1 MSKEA
6 AMDTD
11 RFGNPFAPGLPYAR
25 GRILTSTEDDIAKL
39 GRAWR
44 IIERRMQKDGPESVF
59 NFSGLERSLPLEA
72 RELPFADDEIAPALY
87 GERLRDLALEH
98 LGGSSRV
105 HDVML
110 FNRLTAATIATHLAL
125 VKDGDV
131 VVGVSPSYSH
141 PTLVRAATHVGARF
155 VDTSSLDSLQTA
167 LEREGRVTLVALTRL
182 AVTYDLLPL
191 EVIREVIRLAH
202 EKGALVYVD
211 DAGGA
216 RVGPAVFGQPK
227 MLELGVD
234 VGATGLDKYGTSGP
248 RLGLLAGERRLVEK
262 IRARAF
268 EFGLEARPML
278 YPAAVRSL
286 EGYTPERVRDLVN
299 ATKQVAAALRGVLG
313 RRLRETPVTA
323 QLLAEDIL
331 ELALERAGLSRPSIV
346 PIEATAALA
355 MLLLEDH
362 GILTVHFAGLPPGTS
377 SLLFKFVPPE
387 TLARFGGPDALAK
400 AVDAS
405 LGRLAGLVGDA
416 EKIRCLLLGDGG
428 G

>member
-1 MSKEA
+1 M
-6 AMDTD
+6 D
-11 RFGNPFAPGLPYAR
+11 RFGNLLAPGLPYAR
-25 GRILTSTEDDIAKL
+25 GRILTSTEDDLAKL
-39 GRAWR
+39 RRAWLIIGER
-44 IIERRMQKDGPESVF
+44 IRKDGVESLF

-72 RELPFADDEIAPALY
+72 GDLPLADDEVAPALY
-87 GERLRDLALEH
+87 GDRLGALALAH
-98 LGGSSRV
+98 LGGSSRS

-110 FNRLTAATIATHLAL
+110 FNRLTAATFATHLAL
-125 VKDGDV
+125 VKGGDIV
-131 VVGVSPSYSH
+131 IGVSPSYSH
-141 PTLVRAATHVGARF
+141 PTIARAAQHVGAKF
-155 VDTSSLDSLQTA
+155 LDTSSLEAFAAA
-167 LEREGRVTLVALTRL
+167 LESECRVALVALTRL

-191 EVIREVIRLAH
+191 DVIREVVRLAH
-202 EKGALVYVD
+202 DKGALVYLD

-216 RVGPAVFGQPK
+216 RVGPAVFAQPK
-227 MLELGVD
+227 TLELGVD

-248 RLGLLAGERRLVEK
+248 RLGLLAGEKGLVGR

-286 EGYTPERVRDLVN
+286 EGYRPERVRALVDS
-299 ATKQVAAALRGVLG
+299 TREVAEPLRAVFG

-331 ELALERAGLSRPSIV
+331 ELALERAGLSLPAIV
-346 PIEATAALA
+346 PYEATAALA
-355 MLLLEDH
+355 MLLLEDY

-387 TLARFGGPDALAK
+387 TLARFGGSDALAK

-405 LGRLAGLVGDA
+405 LSKLGSLIGTPER
-416 EKIRCLLLGDGG
+416 IRELLLGDAIG
-428 G
+428 

>member
-1 MSKEA
+1 MVEVTEANGRFRVTIGEEVSEVDARLPAQGIYSLLIGGISYVADVKEEDGWFLVDVNGESYRIRVEA
-6 AMDTD
+6 ET
-11 RFGNPFAPGLPYAR
+11 RHILKRRGL
-25 GRILTSTEDDIAKL
+25 
-39 GRAWR
+39 
-44 IIERRMQKDGPESVF
+44 ESVF
-59 NFSGLERSLPLEA
+59 TLSGLERPLPLEA

-167 LEREGRVTLVALTRL
+167 LEREGRVTLVALPRL
-182 AVTYDLLPL
+182 AVPYALLPL
-191 EVIREVIRLAH
+191 EVIREVVRLAH

-299 ATKQVAAALRGVLG
+299 ATKQVAAA
-313 RRLRETPVTA
+313 
-323 QLLAEDIL
+323 
-331 ELALERAGLSRPSIV
+331 AG
-346 PIEATAALA
+346 
-355 MLLLEDH
+355 
-362 GILTVHFAGLPPGTS
+362 
-377 SLLFKFVPPE
+377 
-387 TLARFGGPDALAK
+387 
-400 AVDAS
+400 
-405 LGRLAGLVGDA
+405 
-416 EKIRCLLLGDGG
+416 
-428 G
+428 

>member
-1 MSKEA
+1 
-6 AMDTD
+6 
-11 RFGNPFAPGLPYAR
+11 
-25 GRILTSTEDDIAKL
+25 
-39 GRAWR
+39 
-44 IIERRMQKDGPESVF
+44 
-59 NFSGLERSLPLEA
+59 
-72 RELPFADDEIAPALY
+72 
-87 GERLRDLALEH
+87 
-98 LGGSSRV
+98 
-105 HDVML
+105 
-110 FNRLTAATIATHLAL
+110 
-125 VKDGDV
+125 
-131 VVGVSPSYSH
+131 
-141 PTLVRAATHVGARF
+141 VRAATHVGARF

-191 EVIREVIRLAH
+191 EVIREVVRLAH
-202 EKGALVYVD
+202 EKRALVYVD

-387 TLARFGGPDALAK
+387 TLARFGGPDALAQ

-405 LGRLAGLVGDA
+405 LGRLASLIGDA
-416 EKIRCLLLGDGG
+416 EKIRRLLLGDGAG
-428 G
+428 

>member
-1 MSKEA
+1 MSKERA
-6 AMDTD
+6 VSTD
-11 RFGNPFAPGLPYAR
+11 RFGNPLAAGLPYAR

-44 IIERRMQKDGPESVF
+44 VIERRIQKDGPESVF

-87 GERLRDLALEH
+87 GDRLRELALDH
-98 LGGSSRV
+98 LGGSPRS

-191 EVIREVIRLAH
+191 EVIREVVSLAH
-202 EKGALVYVD
+202 AKGALVYVD

-216 RVGPAVFGQPK
+216 RVGPAVFGQPR
-227 MLELGVD
+227 MLELGAD
-234 VGATGLDKYGTSGP
+234 VGATGLDKYGTVGP
-248 RLGLLAGERRLVEK
+248 RLGLLAGERRLVET

-286 EGYTPERVRDLVN
+286 EGYTPERVRALVDS
-299 ATKQVAAALRGVLG
+299 TRRVAGALRALFGA
-313 RRLRETPVTA
+313 RLRETPVTA
-323 QLLAEDIL
+323 QLRAEDIL
-331 ELALERAGLSRPSIV
+331 ELALERAGLNRPSIV

-387 TLARFGGPDALAK
+387 TLARFGGSDALAK

-405 LGRLAGLVGDA
+405 LGRLAGLIADD
-416 EKIRCLLLGDGG
+416 EKIRRLLLGDGAG
-428 G
+428 